1 MDDSRSP
8 PLGSAANRPGGPT
21 TGYLVF
27 VRGAELVAQLF
38 DATTGALSGRA
49 VTIGA
54 VGAMFN
60 SDDNVDESGFSVSG
74 AGMLA
79 FRTLEQES
87 DNQLVW
93 FSRSGDRL
101 STLGQSGQYR
111 NLHLSPDTSRVAV
124 QQTDESGKT
133 DVWLFDIARN
143 VKTRLT
149 LDAQDGHQLPL
160 WSPDGSSIAMRSTA
174 PRGVFRVPV
183 AGAGEVEV
191 LSATPLDPNSYSPDG
206 RFLAYTILNSQTNRD
221 VGVMPLVGDRKPFLL
236 LQSTANEVHGQ
247 ISPDG
252 RWIAYESDES
262 GTYETYVQSFPKG
275 GQKIR
280 VSESGVCSRGG
291 GGRRAPS

>member
-60 SDDNVDESGFSVSG
+60 SDGNVDESGFSVSD

-124 QQTDESGKT
+124 QQTDERGKT

-149 LDAQDGHQLPL
+149 LEAQDGHQLPL

-174 PRGVFRVPV
+174 PRGVFR
-183 AGAGEVEV
+183 
-191 LSATPLDPNSYSPDG
+191 
-206 RFLAYTILNSQTNRD
+206 
-221 VGVMPLVGDRKPFLL
+221 
-236 LQSTANEVHGQ
+236 
-247 ISPDG
+247 
-252 RWIAYESDES
+252 
-262 GTYETYVQSFPKG
+262 GT
-275 GQKIR
+275 
-280 VSESGVCSRGG
+280 
-291 GGRRAPS
+291 GRRLR

>member
-1 MDDSRSP
+1 M
-8 PLGSAANRPGGPT
+8 
-21 TGYLVF
+21 V
-27 VRGAELVAQLF
+27 
-38 DATTGALSGRA
+38 
-49 VTIGA
+49 
-54 VGAMFN
+54 
-60 SDDNVDESGFSVSG
+60 
-74 AGMLA
+74 
-79 FRTLEQES
+79 
-87 DNQLVW
+87 
-93 FSRSGDRL
+93 
-101 STLGQSGQYR
+101 
-111 NLHLSPDTSRVAV
+111 
-124 QQTDESGKT
+124 
-133 DVWLFDIARN
+133 
-143 VKTRLT
+143 
-149 LDAQDGHQLPL
+149 DAQDGHQLPL
-160 WSPDGSSIAMRSTA
+160 WSPDGSSIALRSTA

-280 VSESGVCSRGG
+280 VSESGGLQPRW
-291 GGRRAPS
+291 RRASSSFVTFALLRGSEGLNGDYAQP